1 MREIYINN
9 LDKELTNYGRAFN
22 IQNNTLSLI
31 GSQIKKFMLN
41 NINILKAL
49 EDIRNRNR
57 YVDPALSGYIANI
70 ICLIEQFII
79 NHLLIYKN
87 YIILHDFN
95 YPKCVN
101 EWKSLK

>member
-9 LDKELTNYGRAFN
+9 LDKELTIYGRAFN

-31 GSQIKKFMLN
+31 AYQIKGFMLN
-41 NINILKAL
+41 NFNILKAP
-49 EDIRNRNR
+49 EDIRNK
-57 YVDPALSGYIANI
+57 YVDLALSGYIANI

-79 NHLLIYKN
+79 NHLSTHKN